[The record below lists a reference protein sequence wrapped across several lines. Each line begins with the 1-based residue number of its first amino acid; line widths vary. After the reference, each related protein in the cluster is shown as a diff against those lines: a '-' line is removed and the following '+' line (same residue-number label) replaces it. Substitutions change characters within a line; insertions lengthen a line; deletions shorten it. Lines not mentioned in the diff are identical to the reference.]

1 MISGLPPFR
10 AVNEYQILKKIGQLD
25 YDFPNGFPEL
35 PRDLVCKLLVVNP
48 ENRLGHAQTGGI
60 EALKKHPYFKVIIT
74 CKHFVA
80 HDPLNL
86 HHNSV

>member
-74 CKHFVA
+74 CKHFVVA
-80 HDPLNL
+80 CNKK
-86 HHNSV
+86 